1 LLIVVFLLVA
11 MPVAA
16 TTPPSAEARDDD
28 PQYASSPHERLDLSV
43 DSQDVVFNESSDA
56 ELETALVKAGFQGI
70 SSMELDAP
78 SPARGPGTGHAHV
91 VSGKISFPSRLMITQ
106 LTSPILS

>member
-1 LLIVVFLLVA
+1 
-11 MPVAA
+11 MSVAA
-16 TTPPSAEARDDD
+16 ASPTSAGARDDA
-28 PQYASSPHERLDLSV
+28 PEYASSPHECLDLSV
-43 DSQDVVFNESSDA
+43 DSQDVVFHESSDA

-91 VSGKISFPSRLMITQ
+91 VSGKIRFPSRLMIPQ
-106 LTSPILS
+106 LISFILS